1 MGAGSLAGTLGSL
14 MSMQFLALGGLLLS
28 TLIVLG
34 VTYLSVRR
42 FRTRRSGQ
50 AFRNLYLQRLLRTS
64 AWAVGTYALWFILIS
79 PILYLVLR
87 NVFHLHI

>member
-1 MGAGSLAGTLGSL
+1 M
-14 MSMQFLALGGLLLS
+14 MSMQFVALAGFILS

-34 VTYLSVRR
+34 ATYLSVRR
-42 FRTRRSGQ
+42 FRTRMSGE

-79 PILYLVLR
+79 PLLTS
-87 NVFHLHI
+87 VFHVHI